1 MLVKITN
8 LWFKTVVF
16 VCVVGFCL
24 FLRLLEAGHVPDL
37 CCAMVSMTERGISGS
52 GQGRDGEGDLVTWE
66 IQVDPSPSEQK
77 LLQTS
82 W

>member
-8 LWFKTVVF
+8 LWFKTVMF

-24 FLRLLEAGHVPDL
+24 FLRLLEAGHVPDV
-37 CCAMVSMTERGISGS
+37 CCAMVSMTERGIPGS
-52 GQGRDGEGDLVTWE
+52 GQGRDGVW
-66 IQVDPSPSEQK
+66 SPGKSRLILLEQK

-82 W
+82 

>member
-24 FLRLLEAGHVPDL
+24 FLRLLEAGHVPDV
-37 CCAMVSMTERGISGS
+37 CCAMVSMTERGIPGS
-52 GQGRDGEGDLVTWE
+52 GQGRGDVW
-66 IQVDPSPSEQK
+66 SPGKSRLILLEQK

-82 W
+82 